1 MGLGIWALEAVE
13 RRGAEAGG
21 AGGRGQGAPPQ
32 ALLLPADSGLR
43 WSHTV
48 LISPVRKCA
57 H

>member
-13 RRGAEAGG
+13 GPGAEAGG
-21 AGGRGQGAPPQ
+21 AGAPPQ

-57 H
+57 R